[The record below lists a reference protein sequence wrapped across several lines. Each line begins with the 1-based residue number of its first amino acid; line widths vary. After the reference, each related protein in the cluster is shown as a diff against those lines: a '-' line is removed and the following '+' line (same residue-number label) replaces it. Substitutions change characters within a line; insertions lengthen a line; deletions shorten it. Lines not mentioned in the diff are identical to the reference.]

1 MRLALALALLLVAS
15 SAHAQSPA
23 AGTPTTPLVARQT
36 FEAAPVGGPWL
47 NASVAHFRAVQPST
61 ASGVTML
68 HGLYLESVLGSSLLP
83 WAFYAELRTAHAIGA
98 GVVNYARLRNE
109 GPGWAAAFHTDVVAS
124 GSGPSIGVNVETS
137 PMNTGTGRV
146 IGVNVQ
152 STADYAGEASTRAT
166 NEGINLQNQVG
177 ASFIDGIRFDAA
189 RVQTGLHFDAATRG
203 TRAIWIEG
211 LFATGIDLGSSPLRM
226 NGGTPIMLEAGG
238 RIQIVYGS
246 GRIWF
251 KNGSRVLGY
260 LVVDASASGG
270 RLN

>member
-1 MRLALALALLLVAS
+1 MRLALALMLVCS
-15 SAHAQSPA
+15 TAHAQSLA

-137 PMNTGTGRV
+137 PMNQGTGRT

-177 ASFIDGIRFDAA
+177 ASFVDGIRFDAA
-189 RVQTGLHFDAATRG
+189 RDAVPYPLTVWNVDDTQSIEIANADEVAKVFIGMVDYLTLEHQAG
-203 TRAIWIEG
+203 AKAKVAI
-211 LFATGIDLGSSPLRM
+211 
-226 NGGTPIMLEAGG
+226 
-238 RIQIVYGS
+238 Q
-246 GRIWF
+246 
-251 KNGSRVLGY
+251 
-260 LVVDASASGG
+260 
-270 RLN
+270 

>member
-1 MRLALALALLLVAS
+1 MRLALALMLVAS

-98 GVVNYARLRNE
+98 GVVSYARLRNE

-177 ASFIDGIRFDAA
+177 ASFVDGIRFDAA

-211 LFATGIDLGSSPLRM
+211 LFTVGLDLGSSPLRM
-226 NGGTPIMLEAGG
+226 NAGTTIQLEGTGQITISYEPG
-238 RIQIVYGS
+238 RVV
-246 GRIWF
+246 F
-251 KNGSRVLGY
+251 KNGARTLGY
-260 LVVDASASGG
+260 LVIDGTATGG